1 VSSGERKRMRLNL
14 LRVIAGGRCVM
25 GVVGALGRL
34 CRGGEELQS
43 LVVAEQSGKSG
54 RSG

>member
-1 VSSGERKRMRLNL
+1 MRLNL

-25 GVVGALGRL
+25 GVVGPPGQF
-34 CRGGEELQS
+34 CRTGEELEI
-43 LVVAEQSGKSG
+43 VWVAEQSGKSG